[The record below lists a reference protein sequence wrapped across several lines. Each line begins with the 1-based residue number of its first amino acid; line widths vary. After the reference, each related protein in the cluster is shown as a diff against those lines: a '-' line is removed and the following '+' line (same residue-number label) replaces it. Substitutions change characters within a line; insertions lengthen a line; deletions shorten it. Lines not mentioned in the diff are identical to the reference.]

1 MINPVQKQTKDGVIG
16 MTGFDKY
23 FAQAAK
29 KNKVSVTEVTRDMF
43 FAEARKY
50 GVRKSQI
57 AKMGGFGNIKEELY
71 GVKSKLVQKHITFEK
86 PKKEKK
92 LVFKKAPLTSFKCH
106 DVDFKKLWKQCGLKQ
121 GDVLRTIAIPDS
133 HIPYH
138 HIAAYNSLYK
148 FLLQYKPHAMVLMG
162 DFLECDAVSHWPN
175 DSLKPRRF
183 VPQIKTGIEVL
194 ERLEK
199 AAGKQCIL
207 KRYIMGNH
215 SAWLEQFLTA
225 RIPEVLDGLE
235 ELGPDL
241 SIRSLLKLDK
251 FGYKVIP
258 LNEVFRLG
266 DLCYIHGMYTCTSH
280 ASKHL
285 SIFKTNVVYGH
296 LHDTQSHVGTSI
308 HGTHE
313 AASLGCLRTLD
324 APFLKGRPSNWV
336 LSFTMIE
343 YRYDGSYTRYSP
355 ALSNEGVFSF
365 NGKIFDGNVK

>member
-1 MINPVQKQTKDGVIG
+1 MINPVQKQTKDGVKG

-57 AKMGGFGNIKEELY
+57 AKMGGFGNIKNELY
-71 GVKSKLVQKHITFEK
+71 GVKSKSVQKPIK

-92 LVFKKAPLTSFKCH
+92 LVFKKRQLESFKCH
-106 DVDFKKLWKQCGLKQ
+106 EVDLKKLWKQCGLKQ
-121 GDVLRTIAIPDS
+121 DDVLRTIAIPDS

-138 HIAAYNSLYK
+138 HLAAYNSLYQ
-148 FLLQYKPHAMVLMG
+148 FLSQYKPHAMVLMG

-183 VPQIKTGIEVL
+183 VPQIQAGIEVL

-199 AAGKQCIL
+199 AAGKQCVL
-207 KRYIMGNH
+207 KRYITGNH
-215 SAWLEQFLTA
+215 EIWLENYLQT
-225 RIPEVLDGLE
+225 RIPEVFDGLT
-235 ELGPDL
+235 ELGTDL
-241 SIRSLLKLDK
+241 SIHSLLKLDK
-251 FGYKVIP
+251 FGYKTIP
-258 LNEVFRLG
+258 LNEVLRIG
-266 DLCYIHGMYTCTSH
+266 DLCYIHGMYTCSSH
-280 ASKHL
+280 AAKHL
-285 SIFKTNVVYGH
+285 SVFKNSVVYGH
-296 LHDTQSHVGTSI
+296 LHDTQSHVGISI

-336 LSFTMIE
+336 LSFSLIE

-355 ALSNEGVFSF
+355 HLNNEGVFSF
-365 NGKIFDGNVK
+365 NGKVYDGNS